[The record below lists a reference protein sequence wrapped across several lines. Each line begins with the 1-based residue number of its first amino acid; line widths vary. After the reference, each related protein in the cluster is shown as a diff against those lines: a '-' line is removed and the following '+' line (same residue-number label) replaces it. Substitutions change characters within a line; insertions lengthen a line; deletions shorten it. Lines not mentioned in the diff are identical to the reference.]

1 MSEAVRRVQGKC
13 AMVYCGQDVFP
24 TLKPGQR
31 LTEVKTY
38 TASDSTEEFDK
49 AFKAIDGAMNL
60 TRADGAKLLV
70 VVSDGHYRP
79 DQKAH
84 AKKLLREADKAG
96 VAILWLTFDGK
107 VHEPT
112 ELLSGTAGRV
122 VDLKS
127 TESPT
132 TASAIIGEAAA
143 KALSAIGS
151 RV

>member
-1 MSEAVRRVQGKC
+1 
-13 AMVYCGQDVFP
+13 VFP

-38 TASDSTEEFDK
+38 TAPDSTEEFDK

-60 TRADGAKLLV
+60 THADGAKLLV
-70 VVSDGHYRP
+70 IVSDGHYRT
-79 DQKAH
+79 DQKDH
-84 AKKLLREADKAG
+84 ARKLLREADKNG

-107 VHEPT
+107 VSEPRD
-112 ELLSGTAGRV
+112 LLHGTSGRV

-132 TASAIIGEAAA
+132 NASAIIGEAAV